1 MQLWNLKSEY
11 NTMKIIFINVILN
24 LFQDLNIKETRC
36 RNKFGMT
43 RGITSGFTLIE
54 LLVAIGII
62 GILASFLLANFV
74 GVRQRARDGVRKS
87 DLRQIQSALELYR
100 SDKGGY
106 PTSGSSSGNFPTVCG
121 SQFDDGAST
130 PAIYM
135 KKIPCDPSGGTAIY
149 TYIPSNPNSDNTLY
163 ASYSLVACLENK
175 NDSQKDAVNVSPCD
189 GTNNFSYTLTNP

>member
-1 MQLWNLKSEY
+1 
-11 NTMKIIFINVILN
+11 MKIIFINVILN

-100 SDKGGY
+100 SDQSNY
-106 PTSGSSSGNFPTVCG
+106 PTGISLTCGYALTSEGVVSPPSVTV
-121 SQFDDGAST
+121 
-130 PAIYM
+130 YM
-135 KKIPCDPSGGTAIY
+135 TKIPCDPSSATPY
-149 TYIPSNPNSDNTLY
+149 TYSSSAGTT
-163 ASYSLVACLENK
+163 YSLVVCLENE
-175 NDSQKDAVNVSPCD
+175 NDSQLDVPKANCS
-189 GTNNFSYTLTNP
+189 GSTTLWQYTLQNP